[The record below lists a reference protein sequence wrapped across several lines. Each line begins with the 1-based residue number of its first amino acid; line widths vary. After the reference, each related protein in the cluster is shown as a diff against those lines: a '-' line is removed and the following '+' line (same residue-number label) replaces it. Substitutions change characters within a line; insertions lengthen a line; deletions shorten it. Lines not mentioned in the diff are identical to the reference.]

1 MKRLKIFKIYFI
13 LWLFIFFLVYA
24 NFTKVYT
31 FFMAT
36 ITFNSAV
43 LTILFIGLIVILGAG
58 LQLTMLTGT
67 FATMR
72 YKKGKILEFYLE
84 SIHKDMPENIARMF
98 KNRAT
103 KEVLFFTKQEV
114 DDVTTWFE
122 EKFANQ
128 KIYINFFI
136 STSLMIGLFGTFT
149 GLLKAIDEMGAIILT
164 LAGDINLSEVIAGFA
179 GPLSGMAIGFGSSL
193 FGVASAIILSVMGYI
208 LTRNQEVFVEG
219 VQDWMNAQ
227 IIESQNSNVI
237 ESMQVSGVSGGAG
250 GNDKMI
256 SGVMNIFT
264 DKISVFSE
272 QMEKNNKANEAMFG
286 MLTDSIDNNSIN
298 SQNEMDVLERIS
310 SSLKEANIN
319 QFSNTNMMEESLQ
332 EISDTIIVQNK
343 SIKQMI
349 ELQDKNNQMIAKL
362 VENMDS
368 RLANLEK
375 ILLKK

>member
-24 NFTKVYT
+24 NFAQVYT

-43 LTILFIGLIVILGAG
+43 LTILFIGLVVILGAA
-58 LQLTMLTGT
+58 LHLTMLTGT
-67 FATMR
+67 FATLR
-72 YKKGKILEFYLE
+72 YKKGAVLEFYLKNLN
-84 SIHKDMPENIARMF
+84 KDMPENIARMF
-98 KNRAT
+98 KSRAT
-103 KEVLFFTKQEV
+103 KKVLFFTKQEV
-114 DDVTTWFE
+114 DDVTIWFE
-122 EKFANQ
+122 DKFSNQ

-164 LAGDINLSEVIAGFA
+164 LAGDINLAEVIAGFA

-219 VQDWMNAQ
+219 VQDWMNSQ
-227 IIESQNSNVI
+227 IIESQNPNKI
-237 ESMQVSGVSGGAG
+237 EDLKNGTGVSALGS
-250 GNDKMI
+250 DQTT
-256 SGVMNIFT
+256 SGVMNIFVE
-264 DKISVFSE
+264 KISEFSE
-272 QMEKNNKANEAMFG
+272 QMENNNKANESMFG
-286 MLTDSIDNNSIN
+286 MLTDSIDNSSIN
-298 SQNEMDVLERIS
+298 SQNEMNVLETIS
-310 SSLKEANIN
+310 GSLKELNIN

-332 EISDTIIVQNK
+332 EISDTILIQNK

-362 VENMDS
+362 VESLDS
-368 RLANLEK
+368 RLSK
-375 ILLKK
+375 IENHSIK